1 MKTVFE
7 LIETNGLT
15 LHGDI
20 EHLAE
25 LVRADERE
33 ALQAEIER
41 LNKALTWEQNRA
53 GRIGTHGPGC
63 HTWGPAHYE
72 CLLREHERLK
82 IETALNKMAE
92 ESRTSGLRLDDWDK
106 IGCVN
111 HDCDK
116 CKAVQEPLSELEKD
130 AANLLFA
137 LHDAWPYV
145 HRHCTIE
152 SKKKAIQALMVK
164 HGDFADLQPTAP
176 QPAPVKTCHDFKPWP
191 VAPVPDGPYSAP
203 IKELWPVAPKPWV
216 GLSEDEINKLRHLV
230 DWTAEWSYGRFAY
243 ELERL
248 LREKNARLQPAAPE
262 FYHHVVE
269 NEGDWSE
276 WVNPDNDSY
285 MMKCCDCGLV
295 HEMQFKVAK
304 YSDGD
309 ECEFVG
315 DPDLQPVFRARRA
328 EEAWQ
333 ETATPPAPQPVQ
345 EKNK

>member
-1 MKTVFE
+1 MNEQQLAAVKQALGALKKGTGWME
-7 LIETNGLT
+7 
-15 LHGDI
+15 HGEI
-20 EHLAE
+20 IA
-25 LVRADERE
+25 
-33 ALQAEIER
+33 ALQSIISQD
-41 LNKALTWEQNRA
+41 AL
-53 GRIGTHGPGC
+53 
-63 HTWGPAHYE
+63 Y
-72 CLLREHERLK
+72 
-82 IETALNKMAE
+82 KMAE

-116 CKAVQEPLSELEKD
+116 CKAVQEP
-130 AANLLFA
+130 
-137 LHDAWPYV
+137 
-145 HRHCTIE
+145 
-152 SKKKAIQALMVK
+152 
-164 HGDFADLQPTAP
+164 
-176 QPAPVKTCHDFKPWP
+176 
-191 VAPVPDGPYSAP
+191 
-203 IKELWPVAPKPWV
+203 WV
-216 GLSEDEINKLRHLV
+216 GLSEEEINKLRHLV

-248 LREKNARLQPAAPE
+248 LREKNAHPQSAAPE

-333 ETATPPAPQPVQ
+333 ETDTPPAPQPVPVKTYHDGKPWPVAPKPWVGLQ
-345 EKNK
+345 PHEIAQLVDEVDWYNFPMDLVRATEAKLKEKNHG